1 MERDTNTQGLMG
13 SEAAAGTRGT
23 GSVGGVSKELEVLER
38 EVMVREDAR
47 PTSRP
52 NGWRVTSKVEKPPPL
67 WRLAGEATRSGDKQ
81 TREGGSSRGRK
92 HGEKSA
98 VLQET
103 TKSMMYGVM

>member
-13 SEAAAGTRGT
+13 SEAAAGRRGT

-52 NGWRVTSKVEKPPPL
+52 NGWGNKGKATS
-67 WRLAGEATRSGDKQ
+67 T
-81 TREGGSSRGRK
+81 
-92 HGEKSA
+92 
-98 VLQET
+98 
-103 TKSMMYGVM
+103 